1 MVQIARAM
9 DDRDTKIANYKYKKQ
24 LEQNLDR
31 LKEHKDE
38 SMKREVYKTQIQ
50 LATMSALDQ
59 LNLTEMEINVLAHKA
74 SLSVEEQR
82 QNEIKSSQTESGKL
96 KVMKLRPEDVGK
108 IPSLFPTCEK
118 HSGVEIP

>member
-1 MVQIARAM
+1 
-9 DDRDTKIANYKYKKQ
+9 
-24 LEQNLDR
+24 
-31 LKEHKDE
+31 
-38 SMKREVYKTQIQ
+38 
-50 LATMSALDQ
+50 MSALDQ

-108 IPSLFPTCEK
+108 IPSLVPTCEK